1 MPRKKVNSD
10 IRYEVITQ
18 EDPETGD
25 LMLPIPE
32 PVLESMG
39 WKEGDE
45 LDFEVTETGTI
56 LIKKAN
62 K

>member
-1 MPRKKVNSD
+1 MSKEYP
-10 IRYEVITQ
+10 RYEVITQ

-25 LMLPIPE
+25 MIVPIPE
-32 PVLESMG
+32 PILKQMG

-45 LDFEVTETGTI
+45 IDFSITESGEII
-56 LIKKAN
+56 LKK

>member
-1 MPRKKVNSD
+1 MAKNNPAAGQV
-10 IRYEVITQ
+10 RYEVITQ

-25 LMLPIPE
+25 LILPIPE
-32 PVLESMG
+32 PILKSMG

-45 LDFEVTETGTI
+45 IDIDIDKEGKLY
-56 LIKKAN
+56 LKK

>member
-1 MPRKKVNSD
+1 MPKTQPGVGD
-10 IRYEVITQ
+10 VRYEVITQ

-25 LMLPIPE
+25 LIIPIPE
-32 PVLESMG
+32 PILKSMG

-45 LDFEVTETGTI
+45 VSVDIDKDGKLF
-56 LIKKAN
+56 LKK

>member
-1 MPRKKVNSD
+1 MSKKNPAQD
-10 IRYEVITQ
+10 NIRYEVITQ

-25 LMLPIPE
+25 LLIPIP
-32 PVLESMG
+32 PRLLEQMG

-45 LDFEVTETGTI
+45 LNFDIRKDGAI
-56 LIKKAN
+56 YLKK